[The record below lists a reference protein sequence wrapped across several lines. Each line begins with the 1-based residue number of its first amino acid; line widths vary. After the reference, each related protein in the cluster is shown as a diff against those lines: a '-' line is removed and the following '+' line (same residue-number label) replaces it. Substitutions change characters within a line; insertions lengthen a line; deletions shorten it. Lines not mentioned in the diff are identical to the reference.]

1 MNSELDTTDDA
12 SPEPAGR
19 RRLRKRAKIGIVLII
34 LSFLIWFA
42 IFAVPF
48 LPYSGRVKW
57 IVGVVLVICCYSS
70 WFLGL
75 FLAGREVAAPIMAW
89 FWKWLPWKKSV
100 KEDDEGG

>member
-1 MNSELDTTDDA
+1 MKSDLDTTDDGSA
-12 SPEPAGR
+12 EPAGR
-19 RRLRKRAKIGIVLII
+19 RPLRKRAKIGIVLII

-42 IFAVPF
+42 IFVVPF

-57 IVGVVLVICCYSS
+57 IVGIVLVICCYSC

-89 FWKWLPWKKSV
+89 FWKWLPWTKRT
-100 KEDDEGG
+100 KEDDESE

>member
-1 MNSELDTTDDA
+1 MNSELDTTEDA

-48 LPYSGRVKW
+48 LPLTGRVKW
-57 IVGVVLVICCYSS
+57 RVGVVLVICCYSS

-89 FWKWLPWKKSV
+89 FWKWLPWKKRM

>member
-1 MNSELDTTDDA
+1 MNSELDTADDA
-12 SPEPAGR
+12 TAEPAGP

-42 IFAVPF
+42 IFVVPF
-48 LPYSGRVKW
+48 LPLSGRVKW
-57 IVGVVLVICCYSS
+57 TVGVVLVICCYSS

-89 FWKWLPWKKSV
+89 FWKWLPWKKSM